1 MKPELLHRHFFVNV
15 PGHLLS
21 QRPASLKRREA
32 ARVYF
37 ISCNRKKSE
46 VISSKNLEAKTNTI
60 GLKEPH
66 YYYGI
71 LGRYRVHRFV
81 DHITCITFV

>member
-1 MKPELLHRHFFVNV
+1 MLLELNYVGKLYNRNPFSLTSHV

-37 ISCNRKKSE
+37 LSCNRKKSE
-46 VISSKNLEAKTNTI
+46 VISSKNLEAKRNTI
-60 GLKEPH
+60 GVKEPH
-66 YYYGI
+66 YYY
-71 LGRYRVHRFV
+71 
-81 DHITCITFV
+81 